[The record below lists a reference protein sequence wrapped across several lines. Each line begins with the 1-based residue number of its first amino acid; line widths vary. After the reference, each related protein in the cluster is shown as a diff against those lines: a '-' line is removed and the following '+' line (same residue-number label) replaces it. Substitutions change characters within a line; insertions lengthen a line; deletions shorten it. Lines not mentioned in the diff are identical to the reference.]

1 MIHHG
6 VDVDRTTEENFA
18 SLPSPT
24 LPERTVE
31 ENFANLPDEDIAKVR
46 KRVRSARRTDHIENT
61 CILPGQDNH
70 LKRIIIERRD
80 AIDKEKTRM
89 ERKCEAAPG
98 PFAVP
103 VHVPIRIT
111 ASDIGCE
118 LIFWAPNS
126 DASVGTGHDHQW
138 GFLESV
144 SWRTIRPSDG
154 SPAWKARIFA
164 VRTTFI
170 HRNGLE
176 TQKLC
181 GVHETRIISVVPGH
195 H

>member
-1 MIHHG
+1 MVWMWIARRKRISHPSLLPPSLNALWKKTSQTSRMRKLRRFAKG
-6 VDVDRTTEENFA
+6 FAVPEGRTT
-18 SLPSPT
+18 S
-24 LPERTVE
+24 RT
-31 ENFANLPDEDIAKVR
+31 
-46 KRVRSARRTDHIENT
+46 RVVSQ
-61 CILPGQDNH
+61 G
-70 LKRIIIERRD
+70 KIIIARGLLSSAGMRL
-80 AIDKEKTRM
+80 IKKKTRM

-118 LIFWAPNS
+118 LIFWAPTS